1 MIASRALRLRASE
14 PTCEKEGD
22 ESISDS
28 LIIDGSL
35 NTRYCLLD
43 QDLFGRRTNGS
54 RANGRLELVEDIV
67 QFCGRSQPSPK
78 H

>member
-28 LIIDGSL
+28 SIIDGSL

-43 QDLFGRRTNGS
+43 QDLFIGEPTGPEPM
-54 RANGRLELVEDIV
+54 AD
-67 QFCGRSQPSPK
+67 
-78 H
+78 